1 MPFPKRH
8 GVTSR
13 GTKVISISTVRTSD
27 LLETLDVMFC
37 KVSFT
42 LNDKMR
48 DLAFAPYHCLE
59 FCSKLDSFGLYTI
72 GYRDAN
78 T

>member
-1 MPFPKRH
+1 MSIAKRH
-8 GVTSR
+8 GVTSQ
-13 GTKVISISTVRTSD
+13 GTKFISISAVRTSD

-42 LNDKMR
+42 LNDKMG
-48 DLAFAPYHCLE
+48 DLAFDPYHCLE